1 MAYGFIYKTT
11 NLVNGKIYI
20 GQSIHFKNKSYLGS
34 GISLT
39 NAVKRYGRKNFKRET
54 LRVCDTQLQL
64 DAWEMLYIKKFNS
77 TNKMIGYN
85 ILPGSANK
93 FGQINPMKVPDVKE
107 KMIKNRRGKCAGE
120 KCYWY
125 GKHLPEETKRK
136 ISEKAKQRLAD
147 PKNNPRYGKHWS
159 EEFKAHLSKK
169 MTGNTNK
176 RGKSPSEITRQR
188 LREANTGIRWITNG
202 IETKRLIQGEQ
213 MPDGWRR
220 GRTTLKKV
228 NFTK

>member
-1 MAYGFIYKTT
+1 M
-11 NLVNGKIYI
+11 
-20 GQSIHFKNKSYLGS
+20 
-34 GISLT
+34 T

-64 DAWEMLYIKKFNS
+64 DAWEILYIKKFNS
-77 TNKMIGYN
+77 TNKRIGYN

-93 FGQINPMKVPDVKE
+93 FGQINPMKVPGVKE

-125 GKHLPEETKRK
+125 GKHLSEETKRK

-159 EEFKAHLSKK
+159 EEFKAHMSKK
-169 MTGNTNK
+169 MTGNTNA
-176 RGKSPSEITRQR
+176 RGRKVSEITRQR
-188 LREANTGIRWITNG
+188 LRESGTGIRWITNG
-202 IETKRLIQGEQ
+202 IETKRLLRGAQI
-213 MPDGWRR
+213 PDGWWI
-220 GRTTLKKV
+220 GRTTLRK
-228 NFTK
+228 

>member
-20 GQSIHFKNKSYLGS
+20 GQHRCDTDEFDGYLGS
-34 GISLT
+34 GVSLL
-39 NAVKRYGRKNFKRET
+39 NAVKRYGRRNFKRET

-64 DAWEMLYIKKFNS
+64 DAWEMLYIKKFDS
-77 TNKMIGYN
+77 TNKKVGYN

-93 FGQINPMKVPDVKE
+93 FGQVNPMMIPRVKE

-120 KCYWY
+120 CCYWY
-125 GKHLPEETKRK
+125 GKHLSEETKRK

-159 EEFKAHLSKK
+159 EEFKAHMSKK
-169 MTGNTNK
+169 MTGNTNA
-176 RGKSPSEITRQR
+176 RGKVVSEITRQR
-188 LREANTGIRWITNG
+188 IRESGTGIRWITNG
-202 IETKRLIQGEQ
+202 VETKRLLRGVS
-213 MPDGWRR
+213 MPDGWWI
-220 GRTTLKKV
+220 GRTTLKKA
-228 NFTK
+228 N